1 MVVQSL
7 RARCSLGAFLLASL
21 LVGAA
26 AALPAAAQEMHAFN
40 VLAQDPSTA
49 IRAFAAQAGVQIL
62 ASADDL
68 KGKKLNPVSGE
79 IPTEDALNALLAGTG
94 LDHRYVGDRTVAL
107 VMNDPAAG
115 TGPQPSAAKAPGAA
129 RFASDSPAAATSR
142 AGAPASTAPENPD
155 KRADAIALQ
164 EIIVTARRHEE
175 DLQKVPISI
184 TALTGEALKQ
194 QSVTQVYDLGSQ
206 IPGLFMQ
213 QARDDPQSLAITMR
227 GRKQEDITLA
237 VDPAVSLNVDGIYIP
252 RTLAMAGALLDINR
266 VEVLRGPQGTL
277 YGRNS
282 TGGAI
287 GLFTNDPTQ
296 ELSGSADATF
306 GNYGAFSATGIANF
320 PITDSLAARFVAQD
334 DGHGGYEHNA
344 TGAPVADTH
353 SQYYRAKLGWT
364 GDDGRKAVLSAHYE
378 TDHNGIVRTFV
389 SGLTAAGGGF
399 PEGGA
404 LTLETAAERGLPVPQ
419 ALALLKSWVDSGRSY
434 DFLNTCGPACG
445 PPNPGSHGNDSRW
458 DVGLNFTADVNQ
470 HTTFRSITGYQQL
483 QRHETLGGQYPMD
496 LLLSDLFTNDSYLSQ
511 EFQLLGE
518 TPRIKWVGGLYG
530 GYEKGDDD
538 STVTILP
545 QVLGPLPGI
554 NNNQIRNSSAAVFAQ
569 AAWEFIPD
577 WRLTAGARYTVD
589 TRQINTTALSGTTCV
604 VPAPGVDTTAFG
616 GAAECPRT
624 FKSTFRK
631 PTWLVS
637 LDHQLNPDTLL
648 YAKIATGYRSGG
660 ENEGGAVDIQTFA
673 PFAPETNIEY
683 EVGLKSEFLDRRL
696 RLNLD
701 AYEDKYS
708 NLQVQTALV
717 GSDGQFV
724 TVETN
729 AATSTIR
736 GVELEAD
743 AIIASGLS
751 MHASTAYTDAHYD
764 KFADVTGDRSHE
776 PFSVPKWMWSLGAKY
791 LRPTG
796 IGELTTQLDYDW
808 KSAVNLAGHAVY
820 ANQVTQGA
828 YGLLNARIN
837 LHFDARNLDVALFGK
852 NMTNVRYSD
861 QALTLEQGGFNELYW
876 GAPATFGVEI
886 SMKFGRRNGGT

>member
-1 MVVQSL
+1 MVVRSL
-7 RARCSLGAFLLASL
+7 RAQCSLIVIFASL
-21 LVGAA
+21 LGAA
-26 AALPAAAQEMHAFN
+26 AVLPAAAQEVHEFN
-40 VLAQDPSTA
+40 VSAQDPATA
-49 IRAFAAQAGVQIL
+49 IRAFAAQARLQIL
-62 ASADDL
+62 ASAHDL
-68 KGKKLNPVSGE
+68 KGKTLNPVSGA
-79 IPTEDALNALLAGTG
+79 IPTEAALNTLLAGTG
-94 LDHRYVGDRTVAL
+94 LDHRYVGERTVAL
-107 VMNDPAAG
+107 VKNDAASG
-115 TGPQPSAAKAPGAA
+115 NAPQQSVPKTLSSAG
-129 RFASDSPAAATSR
+129 FANDSPAASTAHS
-142 AGAPASTAPENPD
+142 GPPASAEPENAE
-155 KRADAIALQ
+155 KRAEGIGLQ

-184 TALTGEALKQ
+184 TALSGEALKQ
-194 QSVTQVYDLGSQ
+194 QSVTQVYDLGGQ

-237 VDPAVSLNVDGIYIP
+237 VDPAVSLNVDGLYIP

-296 ELSGSADATF
+296 ELSGSADVTF
-306 GNYGAFSATGIANF
+306 GNYGAFSTTGIANL
-320 PITDSLAARFVAQD
+320 PITDTLAARFVAQD
-334 DGHGGYEHNA
+334 SGHGGYEHNA

-419 ALALLKSWVDSGRSY
+419 ALALLNSWVASGKSY
-434 DFLNTCGPACG
+434 DFLNTCGPTCG

-458 DVGLNFTADVNQ
+458 DVGLNLSGDVTP
-470 HTTFRSITGYQQL
+470 HAVFRSITGYQQL
-483 QRHETLGGQYPMD
+483 QRHETLGGQYPVD
-496 LLLSDLFTNDSYLSQ
+496 LLLSDLFTRDSYVSQ

-518 TPRIKWVGGLYG
+518 TPQFKWVGGIYG
-530 GYEKGDDD
+530 GYERGDDD
-538 STVTILP
+538 STVTIIPL
-545 QVLGPLPGI
+545 VLGPLPGI
-554 NNNQIRNSSAAVFAQ
+554 NNNEIRNSSLAGFAQ

-577 WRLTAGARYTVD
+577 WRLTAGARYTAD
-589 TRQINTTALSGTTCV
+589 TRQINTTAMSGTTCV
-604 VPAPGVDTTAFG
+604 VPAPGVKTTANG

-624 FKSTFRK
+624 FKNTFRK
-631 PTWLVS
+631 PTWLAS
-637 LDHQLNPDTLL
+637 LDHQLTPESLL
-648 YAKIATGYRSGG
+648 YVKVATGYRSGG
-660 ENEGGAVDIQTFA
+660 ENEGGAVDIETFA
-673 PFAPETNIEY
+673 PFSPETNIEY
-683 EVGLKSEFLDRRL
+683 EAGLKSEFFDRKL

-701 AYEDKYS
+701 GYQDKYS

-736 GVELEAD
+736 GMELEVD

-751 MHASTAYTDAHYD
+751 MHASTAFTDAHYD
-764 KFADVTGDRSHE
+764 TFSDATGDRRHE
-776 PFSVPKWMWSLGAKY
+776 PFSVPKWMWSLSGKY
-791 LRPTG
+791 VRPTAVG
-796 IGELTTQLDYDW
+796 DLLVQLDYDW

-820 ANQVTQGA
+820 ASQVTQGA

-861 QALTLEQGGFNELYW
+861 QAFTLEQGGFNELYW
-876 GAPATFGVEI
+876 GAPATFGLEV
-886 SMKFGRRNGGT
+886 SMKFGRRNSKGT